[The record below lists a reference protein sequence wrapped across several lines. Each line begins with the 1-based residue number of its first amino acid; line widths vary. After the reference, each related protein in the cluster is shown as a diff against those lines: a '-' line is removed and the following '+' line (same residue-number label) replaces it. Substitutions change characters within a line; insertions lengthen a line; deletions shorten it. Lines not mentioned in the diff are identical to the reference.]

1 MNEVTSKME
10 EYMRHVAELNIEK
23 SRFTVENVELAR
35 QLDEAES
42 SVMQLQKMKSALTR
56 LGHHQLTAPDA
67 WGNNII
73 RNGIFQK
80 EGESNLIHA

>member
-1 MNEVTSKME
+1 
-10 EYMRHVAELNIEK
+10 MRHVSELNTEK

-56 LGHHQLTAPDA
+56 
-67 WGNNII
+67 
-73 RNGIFQK
+73 
-80 EGESNLIHA
+80 